1 MVGGICGRLSR
12 KGAKMA
18 KPFRDLLKNM
28 PKERLQQID
37 KRKNEVLQEITIRDL
52 RQVYKCTQKQLGE
65 MLRINQ
71 AAISKMENQ
80 SDMYISTL
88 RRLLEAMGARLKIVA
103 EFPEGEV
110 VITQFSDD
118 DAPEK
123 VDA

>member
-1 MVGGICGRLSR
+1 
-12 KGAKMA
+12 
-18 KPFRDLLKNM
+18 M